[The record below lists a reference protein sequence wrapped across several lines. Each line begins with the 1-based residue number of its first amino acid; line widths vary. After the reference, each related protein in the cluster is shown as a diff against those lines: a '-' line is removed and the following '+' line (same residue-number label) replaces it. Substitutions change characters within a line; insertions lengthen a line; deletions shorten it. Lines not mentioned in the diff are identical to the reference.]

1 MKTQKLYVEPTMK
14 FHKLSTSR
22 LMEGSPSDSSDPD
35 PIHVNPNPDEGEV
48 GGGD

>member
-22 LMEGSPSDSSDPD
+22 LMEGSPSDPSNSDLVH
-35 PIHVNPNPDEGEV
+35 INPKPDEEQE
-48 GGGD
+48 GGD

>member
-22 LMEGSPSDSSDPD
+22 LMEGSPSDPSNSKL
-35 PIHVNPNPDEGEV
+35 HVNSMPDEGEV
-48 GGGD
+48 EGGD

>member
-22 LMEGSPSDSSDPD
+22 LMEGSPSDPSYSKLV
-35 PIHVNPNPDEGEV
+35 HVNPNPDEGEV
-48 GGGD
+48 DGGD

>member
-22 LMEGSPSDSSDPD
+22 LMEGSPFDPSNSKL
-35 PIHVNPNPDEGEV
+35 HVNPNPGEGEAD
-48 GGGD
+48 GGD